1 MNPKIK
7 ELQRKIDNA
16 ISQKK
21 RMMTLSLLEELRV
34 EQDKEEKEHVFWI
47 RSQQS
52 KWIRKLS
59 VFETKRVGYIHSPL
73 LSFVEITLSFPSYT
87 ENGQRRRQRK
97 RRGRCKLEGRQPLAR
112 CCG

>member
-34 EQDKEEKEHVFWI
+34 EQDKEEKLILTKLKQEKKIEH
-47 RSQQS
+47 
-52 KWIRKLS
+52 
-59 VFETKRVGYIHSPL
+59 
-73 LSFVEITLSFPSYT
+73 
-87 ENGQRRRQRK
+87 
-97 RRGRCKLEGRQPLAR
+97 
-112 CCG
+112 

>member
-34 EQDKEEKEHVFWI
+34 EQDKEEKLI
-47 RSQQS
+47 LT
-52 KWIRKLS
+52 KLKQ
-59 VFETKRVGYIHSPL
+59 EKKIWH
-73 LSFVEITLSFPSYT
+73 
-87 ENGQRRRQRK
+87 
-97 RRGRCKLEGRQPLAR
+97 
-112 CCG
+112 